1 MADKNPGFF
10 DSDEEDDDFV
20 PQDESDDA
28 IEPDEEEQNNT
39 AAGTQKKGK
48 KNTQK
53 ATSRRR
59 KGGLY
64 LSDEEPAEENESTN
78 LEPKDDTQDPTSTD
92 GKTDLQPTNAD
103 NTNNNNPLTISNP
116 DPSPANDAAMSDNPS
131 NTNATDNS
139 KKRKLD
145 DLWAELNKP
154 VAKKKAP
161 PKTVLPWAFGPATP
175 KASVTT
181 TPSNDNSTAA
191 TGLEIASSTMEK
203 KEVTINANDIFGLNT
218 SEEKKVTITQTFNF
232 AGEEVKVTK
241 EVDAKNVPIV
251 KGSKGLESVLSKIKG
266 QKKMTS
272 TQKSALDWNQFKEK
286 EGIEQELQ
294 HAAKD
299 GYLEKVAFME
309 RTDLRQFEKEKELR
323 DEMRKVNA
331 KKQSK

>member
-28 IEPDEEEQNNT
+28 IEPDDEEQTNT
-39 AAGTQKKGK
+39 NAPSTLKKGK
-48 KNTQK
+48 KNTK
-53 ATSRRR
+53 KNTSRRR

-64 LSDEEPAEENESTN
+64 LSDEEPAEDNESTN
-78 LEPKDDTQDPTSTD
+78 MEPKDDTQDPTSTD
-92 GKTDLQPTNAD
+92 GKSDLQPTID
-103 NTNNNNPLTISNP
+103 NNTNNNNNPLTTSNP
-116 DPSPANDAAMSDNPS
+116 DPSPANDANMNENP
-131 NTNATDNS
+131 TNAATENA

-145 DLWAELNKP
+145 DLWAEMNKP

-161 PKTVLPWAFGPATP
+161 PKTVLPWAFAPTAPKTNGATT
-175 KASVTT
+175 SNNSNNTTVTSIDGVIST
-181 TPSNDNSTAA
+181 T
-191 TGLEIASSTMEK
+191 EK
-203 KEVTINANDIFGLNT
+203 KEVTINANEILGLST

-241 EVDAKNVPIV
+241 EVDAKDVPIV

-323 DEMRKVNA
+323 DEVRKINS
-331 KKQSK
+331 KKK